1 MEFVKIRIIT
11 VFKQEYWFD
20 GHFLFLLQASRLLAA
35 SFVSESALTDTF
47 IRKMPKDA
55 FISDVLKE

>member
-1 MEFVKIRIIT
+1 MAFVKIRIIT
-11 VFKQEYWFD
+11 VFKHWFD

-35 SFVSESALTDTF
+35 SFISESALTDTF